1 MTKPEEG
8 KHARAKERVKAAT
21 LLVPAALTGA
31 AVAFA
36 VGTYQPLVFDPDSI
50 VAASKAE
57 AVELQ
62 TAEATSEKTTAE
74 DPVIESNFGLD
85 IGNLSDGVYTGS
97 ARGYKSVITVQVTVS
112 GGKIT
117 DIQIVSQGDDE
128 PYFTNATAVIQR
140 VLSAQSMNVDTV
152 SGATYS
158 STGILVAIKNA
169 LLQAAGQQPV
179 ENAVV
184 AAQQTISHQP
194 ASNTSMPAGTMKDG
208 TYTGSAMGYNDSITV
223 NVTVA
228 GGKIASIAVVSEDDD
243 EPYFTNARA
252 VISRILSSQTTNV
265 DAVTGATYSSKGIM
279 SAVAQALQKAV
290 DAANGGGSSSGS
302 ASDGGSGGDGGSDT
316 GGNGSGGDA
325 VGPTPTPDS
334 GSTDSDNPVAAVHYA
349 DGEYTAYAYCADT
362 ARPDRYEP
370 YYVALTV
377 TVKDGVVAGISN
389 VCGSATGAAGDAAL
403 SPYNAE
409 DNDEYL
415 GYAANGRTRKGT
427 TYIGVVN
434 QLLKGTASA
443 SISPVSGATY
453 SSRAIAAAYDAA
465 LEQAAAAYKK
475 QQEEVGG
482 SGSVG
487 GVADGSGS
495 GAAAGDASGSGDGSS
510 SGAAASFD
518 AGSRDSASTGSA
530 AGLTGSATVA
540 GSTSST
546 AGGGNA

>member
-8 KHARAKERVKAAT
+8 KHARAKERVKAAAF
-21 LLVPAALTGA
+21 LVPAALTGA

-57 AVELQ
+57 AAELQ

-97 ARGYKSVITVQVTVS
+97 ARGYKSVITVQVTIS
-112 GGKIT
+112 GGKIA

-140 VLSAQSMNVDTV
+140 VLSAQSMSVDTV

-208 TYTGSAMGYNDSITV
+208 TYTGSAMGYNDNITV
-223 NVTVA
+223 SVTVA
-228 GGKIASIAVVSEDDD
+228 GGKIASIVVMSEDDD

-252 VISRILSSQTTNV
+252 VISRILSQQTTNV

-290 DAANGGGSSSGS
+290 DAANGGSGS
-302 ASDGGSGGDGGSDT
+302 ASDSGSGGDGGS
-316 GGNGSGGDA
+316 GSGGSGSGSAGDA
-325 VGPTPTPDS
+325 VDPTPTPDS
-334 GSTDSDNPVAAVHYA
+334 GSTDPDNLDTAVHYA

-362 ARPDRYEP
+362 SRPDRYEP
-370 YYVALTV
+370 YYVVLTV
-377 TVKDGVVAGISN
+377 TVKDGAVAGISN
-389 VCGSATGAAGDAAL
+389 VHGSATGAAGDAAL

-415 GYAANGRTRKGT
+415 DYAANGRTRKGT

-475 QQEEVGG
+475 QQEEAAG
-482 SGSVG
+482 SGSG
-487 GVADGSGS
+487 GGAADGSNS
-495 GAAAGDASGSGDGSS
+495 GAAAGAASGSGAGSVAGDTAG
-510 SGAAASFD
+510 SGAGPDSNSGT
-518 AGSRDSASTGSA
+518 AGGTAIA
-530 AGLTGSATVA
+530 
-540 GSTSST
+540 SST
-546 AGGGNA
+546 TGGGNA

>member
-8 KHARAKERVKAAT
+8 KHARAKERVKAAVF
-21 LLVPAALTGA
+21 LVPAALTGA

-57 AVELQ
+57 AAELQ

-194 ASNTSMPAGTMKDG
+194 ASNTSMPAGAMKDG
-208 TYTGSAMGYNDSITV
+208 TYTGSAMGYNDNITV
-223 NVTVA
+223 SVTVA

-316 GGNGSGGDA
+316 GGSGSGSGSGSDA
-325 VGPTPTPDS
+325 VDPTPTPDS
-334 GSTDSDNPVAAVHYA
+334 GSTDPDNPDAGVHYA

-362 ARPDRYEP
+362 SRPDRYEP

-377 TVKDGVVAGISN
+377 TVKDGAVAGISN
-389 VCGSATGAAGDAAL
+389 VHGSATGAAGDAAL

-415 GYAANGRTRKGT
+415 DYAANGRTRKGA

-482 SGSVG
+482 SGSGG
-487 GVADGSGS
+487 GVA
-495 GAAAGDASGSGDGSS
+495 AGDTSGSGDGSS
-510 SGAAASFD
+510 SGTAASFV
-518 AGSRDSASTGSA
+518 AGSRSFASTGSA

>member
-8 KHARAKERVKAAT
+8 KHARAKERVKVAAF
-21 LLVPAALTGA
+21 LVPAALTGA

-57 AVELQ
+57 AAELQ

-74 DPVIESNFGLD
+74 EPVIESNFGLD

-112 GGKIT
+112 GGKIA

-184 AAQQTISHQP
+184 AAQQTTSHQP

-208 TYTGSAMGYNDSITV
+208 TYTGSAMGYNDNITV
-223 NVTVA
+223 SVTVA
-228 GGKIASIAVVSEDDD
+228 GGKIASIVVVSEDDD

-252 VISRILSSQTTNV
+252 VISRILSQQTTNV

-290 DAANGGGSSSGS
+290 DAANGSSGS
-302 ASDGGSGGDGGSDT
+302 GSGGDSGSGGNGGS
-316 GGNGSGGDA
+316 GSGGDSA
-325 VGPTPTPDS
+325 DPAPSPTPTPDS
-334 GSTDSDNPVAAVHYA
+334 GSTDPDNPGATVYYA

-362 ARPDRYEP
+362 SRPDRYEP

-377 TVKDGVVAGISN
+377 TVKDGAVAGISN
-389 VCGSATGAAGDAAL
+389 VHGSATGAAGDASL
-403 SPYNAE
+403 NPYNAE

-415 GYAANGRTRKGT
+415 DYAANGRTRKGT

-443 SISPVSGATY
+443 SIGPVSGATY

-475 QQEEVGG
+475 QQEEAASSG
-482 SGSVG
+482 SGSG
-487 GVADGSGS
+487 DADGSGS
-495 GAAAGDASGSGDGSS
+495 GAAAGAASGSGAGSVAGDTAG
-510 SGAAASFD
+510 SGAGPDSNSGT
-518 AGSRDSASTGSA
+518 AGGTAIA
-530 AGLTGSATVA
+530 
-540 GSTSST
+540 SST
-546 AGGGNA
+546 VGGGNA

>member
-57 AVELQ
+57 AAELQ

-184 AAQQTISHQP
+184 AAQQTTSHQP
-194 ASNTSMPAGTMKDG
+194 ASNTSMPVGTMKDG
-208 TYTGSAMGYNDSITV
+208 TYTGSAMGYNDNITV
-223 NVTVA
+223 SVTVA

-302 ASDGGSGGDGGSDT
+302 ASDGGSGGNSGSGTGGS
-316 GGNGSGGDA
+316 GSGGDSA
-325 VGPTPTPDS
+325 DPAPTPTPTPDS
-334 GSTDSDNPVAAVHYA
+334 GSADSDNPDAAVHYA

-377 TVKDGVVAGISN
+377 TVKDGAVAGISN
-389 VCGSATGAAGDAAL
+389 VHGSATGAAGDAAL

-415 GYAANGRTRKGT
+415 GYAANGRTRKGA

-465 LEQAAAAYKK
+465 LEQAAAVYKK
-475 QQEEVGG
+475 QQEEVG
-482 SGSVG
+482 
-487 GVADGSGS
+487 GSGS

-510 SGAAASFD
+510 SGATASFT
-518 AGSRDSASTGSA
+518 AGSRGSASTGSA